1 MGEHTIKARI
11 QLKNDT
17 EQNWKKTA
25 SNWSTYADYMV
36 GE

>member
-11 QLKNDT
+11 QLKMILN
-17 EQNWKKTA
+17 EIGKTT
-25 SNWSTYADYMV
+25 SNWSTYADYIV

>member
-11 QLKNDT
+11 QLKMILN
-17 EQNWKKTA
+17 EIEKTA

-36 GE
+36 SE